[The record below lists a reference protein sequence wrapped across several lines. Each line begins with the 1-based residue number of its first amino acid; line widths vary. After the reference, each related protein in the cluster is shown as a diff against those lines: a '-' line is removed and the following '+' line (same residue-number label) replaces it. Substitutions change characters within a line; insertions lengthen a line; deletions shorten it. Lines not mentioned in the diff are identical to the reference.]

1 MFVGVWGY
9 SKLQESKQ
17 SPCKRV
23 VSIDNSRVDVTLFPK
38 QRYHVPRSK
47 GKREK
52 RNGNENENENEKT
65 SGKSY
70 ESANIVFVGFSRLVV
85 TDYAR
90 REGIRPGSPMTR

>member
-23 VSIDNSRVDVTLFPK
+23 VSIDNSRVHVTLFPK

-47 GKREK
+47 GKREME
-52 RNGNENENENEKT
+52 NGNENENEKT